1 MSERLR
7 PSDIRFTQD
16 SIGSRFTDGSYIS
29 NTFHDLLFGLKSTD
43 DIDDIEVVQQDGVW
57 WAITGNRRL
66 YVYRRLQDLGVV
78 KTIPVRVRSLS
89 EPGVRNQLNNRRT
102 TDCDGV
108 KAVCRQS
115 KADTRMDQMVK
126 EWRRKLVGRL
136 ISPSAHNVHASTEHR
151 FNNTGHV
158 QPSSESSS
166 RYNRER
172 TQVNSTVSTERG
184 LNSTGFVQPSS
195 EWSSCRSSAGC
206 TPPSS
211 EFLSLYNRRLTQ
223 VNSTVPTE
231 HGGVTNTGIVLPSSE
246 SSSRNNR
253 RLNVVN
259 SSVSTERG
267 STITGRVQPSSESSS
282 RNNRGLTQVNSSV
295 STERGSTITGRVQPS
310 SESSSRNNRGL
321 TQVNSSVLTERGST
335 ITGRVQPSSESSSR
349 NNRGLTQV
357 NSSVLTERGST
368 ITGRVQPSS
377 ESLSPNIGRLT
388 QVNLATLHEPVYT
401 DRSRLYR
408 TMPSYESTSIG
419 ASRPR
424 THRAESP
431 ESNESCCFL
440 RLFCCFRWD
449 CYLLMHLKFNN
460 DFKYINNKLKLKLK
474 RSKVELVPCCVLTL
488 YNIYY
493 FHLNIYM
500 YLI

>member
-43 DIDDIEVVQQDGVW
+43 DIEVIEVVQQDGVR

-66 YVYRRLQDLGVV
+66 YLYRRLQDLGVV
-78 KTIPVRVRSLS
+78 TTIPVRVRSLS
-89 EPGVRNQLNNRRT
+89 EPWVRNQLNNHRT
-102 TDCDGV
+102 TNCDGV

-136 ISPSAHNVHASTEHR
+136 ISPSAHNAHASTGR
-151 FNNTGHV
+151 GLNSTDRV

-166 RYNRER
+166 RYNRGQ
-172 TQVNSTVSTERG
+172 THVSSTVSTKRG
-184 LNSTGFVQPSS
+184 LNSTGCVHPSS
-195 EWSSCRSSAGC
+195 ESSSRRSSAGS

-231 HGGVTNTGIVLPSSE
+231 RGGVTNTGIVLPSSE
-246 SSSRNNR
+246 SLSRNNR
-253 RLNVVN
+253 KLNVVN

-267 STITGRVQPSSESSS
+267 LSSTVRVQPSSESSSLNTRRLTQVNSSVSSERGLNSTGILPPSSELSSRYRHTLTHVDSTASTERGLYSTGIVFVPPSSESSS
-282 RNNRGLTQVNSSV
+282 RNNRIITQANP
-295 STERGSTITGRVQPS
+295 TTY
-310 SESSSRNNRGL
+310 
-321 TQVNSSVLTERGST
+321 
-335 ITGRVQPSSESSSR
+335 
-349 NNRGLTQV
+349 
-357 NSSVLTERGST
+357 
-368 ITGRVQPSS
+368 
-377 ESLSPNIGRLT
+377 
-388 QVNLATLHEPVYT
+388 HEPVYT

-419 ASRPR
+419 ASNPR
-424 THRAESP
+424 TNRSESP

-440 RLFCCFRWD
+440 RLFCCFR
-449 CYLLMHLKFNN
+449 
-460 DFKYINNKLKLKLK
+460 
-474 RSKVELVPCCVLTL
+474 
-488 YNIYY
+488 
-493 FHLNIYM
+493 
-500 YLI
+500 